1 MLISSKD
8 NSQVKALK
16 RLIHQPKRTDD
27 LMVVEGVHACQL
39 LLKHQSAKNEDMSVM
54 RVWVGSSAMDNT
66 EVQQLVRAV
75 SAHGTPVIELT
86 NAVFRDISSL
96 EQGVSLIFEVSRP
109 QLFGL
114 PTELAT
120 RAITGNVVLL
130 DGIQDPGNMGS
141 IIRSC
146 AAAGLTEIWLS
157 EHCVNPYSAKV
168 LRAGVGAHF
177 GVTIRERIDLLAA
190 VAQLKQANIHVCAT
204 SSHTTQSIYTH
215 DLNRP
220 IAWLMGNEGA
230 GLSEVLLAQAD
241 ERLTIP
247 MALGESLNVAAA
259 TAVCL
264 FEMVRQQAH

>member
-8 NSQVKALK
+8 NPQVKALK
-16 RLIHQPKRTDD
+16 RLIHQPKRTDT
-27 LMVVEGVHACQL
+27 LMAVEGVHACQL
-39 LLKHQSAKNEDMSVM
+39 LLKHQSAEAGASSIA
-54 RVWVGSSAMDNT
+54 RVWVGSSALDNT
-66 EVQQLVRAV
+66 EVQQLLRVV
-75 SAHGTPVIELT
+75 SVQGAPVIELA

-109 QLFGL
+109 QQFAL
-114 PTELAT
+114 PTEAV
-120 RAITGNVVLL
+120 TGNVMLL

-146 AAAGLTEIWLS
+146 AAAGLSEIWLS
-157 EHCVNPYSAKV
+157 EHCVNPYSPKV

-177 GVTIRERIDLLAA
+177 GLTIRERIDLRAA
-190 VAQLKQANIHVCAT
+190 VAQLKQADIHVCAT
-204 SSHTTQSIYTH
+204 SSHTTQSIYVH
-215 DLNRP
+215 DLNRS

-230 GLSEVLLAQAD
+230 GLSEALLAQAD
-241 ERLTIP
+241 ARVTIP

-264 FEMVRQQAH
+264 FEMVRQQKC

>member
-8 NSQVKALK
+8 NPQVKALK
-16 RLIHQPKRTDD
+16 RLIHQPKRTDT
-27 LMVVEGVHACQL
+27 LMAVEGVHACQL
-39 LLKHQSAKNEDMSVM
+39 LLKHQSAKTGAGSIA
-54 RVWVGSSAMDNT
+54 RVWVGSSALDNT
-66 EVQQLVRAV
+66 EVQQLLRVVAV
-75 SAHGTPVIELT
+75 QGVPVLELA

-109 QLFGL
+109 QRFAL
-114 PTELAT
+114 PTEAV
-120 RAITGNVVLL
+120 TGNVMLL

-146 AAAGLTEIWLS
+146 AAAGLSEIWLS

-177 GVTIRERIDLLAA
+177 GLTIRERIDLRAA
-190 VAQLKQANIHVCAT
+190 VAQLKQAHIHVCAT
-204 SSHTTQSIYTH
+204 SSHTTQSIYVH
-215 DLNRP
+215 DLNRS

-230 GLSEVLLAQAD
+230 GLSEALLAQAD
-241 ERLTIP
+241 ARVTIP

-264 FEMVRQQAH
+264 FEMVRQQKC

>member
-8 NSQVKALK
+8 NPQVKALK
-16 RLIHQPKRTDD
+16 RLIHQPKRTDT
-27 LMVVEGVHACQL
+27 LMAVEGVHACQL
-39 LLKHQSAKNEDMSVM
+39 LLKHQSAEAGASSIA
-54 RVWVGSSAMDNT
+54 RVWVGSSALDIT
-66 EVQQLVRAV
+66 DVQLLLRVV
-75 SAHGTPVIELT
+75 SVQGAPVIELA

-109 QLFGL
+109 QQFAL
-114 PTELAT
+114 PTEAV
-120 RAITGNVVLL
+120 TGNVMLL

-146 AAAGLTEIWLS
+146 AAAGLSEIWLS

-177 GVTIRERIDLLAA
+177 GLTIRERIDLRAA
-190 VAQLKQANIHVCAT
+190 VAQLKQAHIHVCAT
-204 SSHTTQSIYTH
+204 SSHTTQSIYVH
-215 DLNRP
+215 DLNRS

-230 GLSEVLLAQAD
+230 GLSEALLAQAD
-241 ERLTIP
+241 ARVTIP

-264 FEMVRQQAH
+264 FEMVRQQKC

>member
-8 NSQVKALK
+8 NPQVKALK
-16 RLIHQPKRTDD
+16 RLIHQPKRTDT
-27 LMVVEGVHACQL
+27 LMAVEGVHACQL
-39 LLKHQSAKNEDMSVM
+39 LLKHQSAEAGASSIA
-54 RVWVGSSAMDNT
+54 RVWVGSSALDNT
-66 EVQQLVRAV
+66 EVQQLLRVV
-75 SAHGTPVIELT
+75 SVQGAPVIELA
-86 NAVFRDISSL
+86 NAVFRDISTL

-109 QLFGL
+109 QQFAL
-114 PTELAT
+114 PTEAV
-120 RAITGNVVLL
+120 TGNVMLL

-146 AAAGLTEIWLS
+146 AAAGLSEIWLS

-177 GVTIRERIDLLAA
+177 GLTIRERIDLRAA
-190 VAQLKQANIHVCAT
+190 VAQLKQAHIHVCAT
-204 SSHTTQSIYTH
+204 SSHTTQSIYVH
-215 DLNRP
+215 DLNRS

-230 GLSEVLLAQAD
+230 GLSEALLAQAD
-241 ERLTIP
+241 ARVTIP

-264 FEMVRQQAH
+264 FEMVRQQKC

>member
-8 NSQVKALK
+8 NPQVKALK
-16 RLIHQPKRTDD
+16 RLIHQPKRTDT
-27 LMVVEGVHACQL
+27 LMAVEGVHACQL
-39 LLKHQSAKNEDMSVM
+39 LLKHQSAEAGASSIA
-54 RVWVGSSAMDNT
+54 RVWVGSSALDNT
-66 EVQQLVRAV
+66 EVQQLLRVV
-75 SAHGTPVIELT
+75 SVQGAPVIELA

-96 EQGVSLIFEVSRP
+96 EQGVSLIFEVSSP
-109 QLFGL
+109 QQFAL
-114 PTELAT
+114 PTEAV
-120 RAITGNVVLL
+120 TGNVMLL

-146 AAAGLTEIWLS
+146 AAAGLSEIWLS

-177 GVTIRERIDLLAA
+177 GLTIRERIDLRAA
-190 VAQLKQANIHVCAT
+190 VAQLKQAHIHVCAT
-204 SSHTTQSIYTH
+204 SSHTTQSIYAH

-230 GLSEVLLAQAD
+230 GLSEALLAQAD
-241 ERLTIP
+241 ARVTIP

-264 FEMVRQQAH
+264 FEMVRQQKC

>member
-8 NSQVKALK
+8 NPQVKALK
-16 RLIHQPKRTDD
+16 RLIHQPKRTDT
-27 LMVVEGVHACQL
+27 LMAVEGVHACQL
-39 LLKHQSAKNEDMSVM
+39 LLKHQSAEAGASSIA
-54 RVWVGSSAMDNT
+54 RVWVGSSALDNT
-66 EVQQLVRAV
+66 EVQQLLRVV
-75 SAHGTPVIELT
+75 SVQGAPVIELA

-109 QLFGL
+109 QQFAL
-114 PTELAT
+114 PTEAV
-120 RAITGNVVLL
+120 TGNVMLL

-146 AAAGLTEIWLS
+146 AAAGLSEIWLS

-177 GVTIRERIDLLAA
+177 GLTIRERIDLRAA
-190 VAQLKQANIHVCAT
+190 VAQLKQAHIHVCAT
-204 SSHTTQSIYTH
+204 SSHTTQSIYVH
-215 DLNRP
+215 DLNRS

-230 GLSEVLLAQAD
+230 GLSEALLTQAD
-241 ERLTIP
+241 ARVTIP

-264 FEMVRQQAH
+264 FEMMRQQKY

>member
-8 NSQVKALK
+8 NPQVKALK
-16 RLIHQPKRTDD
+16 RLIHQPKRTDT
-27 LMVVEGVHACQL
+27 LMAVEGVHACQL
-39 LLKHQSAKNEDMSVM
+39 LLKHQSAKTGAGSIA
-54 RVWVGSSAMDNT
+54 RVWVGSSALDNT
-66 EVQQLVRAV
+66 EVQQLLRVVAV
-75 SAHGTPVIELT
+75 QGVPVLELA

-109 QLFGL
+109 QRFAL
-114 PTELAT
+114 PTEAV
-120 RAITGNVVLL
+120 TGNVMLL

-146 AAAGLTEIWLS
+146 AAAGVSEIWLS

-177 GVTIRERIDLLAA
+177 GLMIRERIDLLAA
-190 VAQLKQANIHVCAT
+190 MAPLKQAHIHVCAT
-204 SSHTTQSIYTH
+204 SSHTTQSIYDY

-230 GLSEVLLAQAD
+230 GLSEALLTQAD
-241 ERLTIP
+241 ARVTIP

-264 FEMVRQQAH
+264 FEMMRQQKY

>member
-16 RLIHQPKRTDD
+16 RMIHQHKRADA
-27 LMVVEGVHACQL
+27 LMAVEGVHACQL
-39 LLKHQSAKNEDMSVM
+39 LLKHQSAEDGVGSIA
-54 RVWVGSSAMDNT
+54 RVWVGSSALDNV
-66 EVQQLVRAV
+66 EVQQLLRLVAV
-75 SAHGTPVIELT
+75 QGVPVIELA

-96 EQGVSLIFEVSRP
+96 EQGVSLIFEVNRP
-109 QLFGL
+109 QRFAL
-114 PTELAT
+114 PTEIL
-120 RAITGNVVLL
+120 TGNVVLL

-146 AAAGLTEIWLS
+146 AAAGVSEIWLS

-177 GVTIRERIDLLAA
+177 GLMIRERIDLLAA
-190 VAQLKQANIHVCAT
+190 VAQLKQDNIHVCAT
-204 SSHTTQSIYTH
+204 SSHTTQNIYDY

-230 GLSEVLLAQAD
+230 GLNEALLAQAD
-241 ERLTIP
+241 ARVTIP
-247 MALGESLNVAAA
+247 MNLGESLNVAAA

-264 FEMVRQQAH
+264 FEMMRQQKH

>member
-8 NSQVKALK
+8 NPQVKALK
-16 RLIHQPKRTDD
+16 RLIHQPKRTDT
-27 LMVVEGVHACQL
+27 LMAVEGVHACQL
-39 LLKHQSAKNEDMSVM
+39 LLKHQSAEAGASSIA
-54 RVWVGSSAMDNT
+54 RVWVGSSALDNT
-66 EVQQLVRAV
+66 EVQQLLRVV
-75 SAHGTPVIELT
+75 SAQGVAVIELA

-109 QLFGL
+109 QQFAL
-114 PTELAT
+114 PTEAV
-120 RAITGNVVLL
+120 TGNVMLL

-146 AAAGLTEIWLS
+146 AAAGLSEIWLS

-177 GVTIRERIDLLAA
+177 GLTIRERIDLRAA
-190 VAQLKQANIHVCAT
+190 VAQLKQAHIHVCAT
-204 SSHTTQSIYTH
+204 SSHTTQSIYVH
-215 DLNRP
+215 DLNRS

-230 GLSEVLLAQAD
+230 GLSEALLAQAD
-241 ERLTIP
+241 ARVTIP

-264 FEMVRQQAH
+264 FEMVRQQKC

>member
-8 NSQVKALK
+8 NPQVKALK
-16 RLIHQPKRTDD
+16 RLIHQPKRTDT
-27 LMVVEGVHACQL
+27 LMAVEGVHACQL
-39 LLKHQSAKNEDMSVM
+39 LLKHQSAEAGASSIA
-54 RVWVGSSAMDNT
+54 RVWVGSSALDNT
-66 EVQQLVRAV
+66 EVQQLLRVV
-75 SAHGTPVIELT
+75 SVQGAPVIELA

-109 QLFGL
+109 QQFAL
-114 PTELAT
+114 PTEAV
-120 RAITGNVVLL
+120 TGNVMLL

-146 AAAGLTEIWLS
+146 AAAGLSEIWLS

-177 GVTIRERIDLLAA
+177 GLTIRERIDLRAA
-190 VAQLKQANIHVCAT
+190 VAQLKQAHIHVCAT
-204 SSHTTQSIYTH
+204 SSHTTQSIYVH
-215 DLNRP
+215 DLNRS

-230 GLSEVLLAQAD
+230 GLSAELLAQAD
-241 ERLTIP
+241 AALTIP
-247 MALGESLNVAAA
+247 MHIGESLNVASA

-264 FEMVRQQAH
+264 FEMLRQQQ

>member
-8 NSQVKALK
+8 NPQVKALK
-16 RLIHQPKRTDD
+16 RLIHQPKRTDT
-27 LMVVEGVHACQL
+27 LMAVEGVHACQL
-39 LLKHQSAKNEDMSVM
+39 LLKHQSAEAGASSIA
-54 RVWVGSSAMDNT
+54 RVWVGSSALDNT
-66 EVQQLVRAV
+66 EVQQLLRVV
-75 SAHGTPVIELT
+75 SVQGAPVIELA

-109 QLFGL
+109 QQFAL
-114 PTELAT
+114 PTEAV
-120 RAITGNVVLL
+120 TGNVMLL

-146 AAAGLTEIWLS
+146 AAAGLSEIWLS

-177 GVTIRERIDLLAA
+177 GLTIRERIDLRAA
-190 VAQLKQANIHVCAT
+190 VAQLKQAHIHVCAT
-204 SSHTTQSIYTH
+204 SSHTTQSIYAH
-215 DLNRP
+215 NLNRP

-230 GLSEVLLAQAD
+230 GLSEVLLVQAD
-241 ERLTIP
+241 ARVTIP

-264 FEMVRQQAH
+264 FEMVRQQKC

>member
-8 NSQVKALK
+8 NPQVKALK
-16 RLIHQPKRTDD
+16 RLIHKPKRTDN
-27 LMVVEGVHACQL
+27 LMAVEGVHGCQL
-39 LLKHQSAKNEDMSVM
+39 LLKHQSAEAGASSIA
-54 RVWVGSSAMDNT
+54 RVWVGSSALDNT
-66 EVQQLVRAV
+66 EVQQLLRVV
-75 SAHGTPVIELT
+75 SVQGAPVIELA

-109 QLFGL
+109 QQFAL
-114 PTELAT
+114 PTEAV
-120 RAITGNVVLL
+120 TGNVMLL

-146 AAAGLTEIWLS
+146 AAAGLSEIWLS

-177 GVTIRERIDLLAA
+177 GLTIRERIDLRAA
-190 VAQLKQANIHVCAT
+190 VAQLKQAHIHVCAT
-204 SSHTTQSIYTH
+204 SSHTTQSIYVH
-215 DLNRP
+215 DLNRS

-230 GLSEVLLAQAD
+230 GLSEALLAQAD
-241 ERLTIP
+241 ARVTIP

-264 FEMVRQQAH
+264 FEMVRQQKC

>member
-8 NSQVKALK
+8 NPQVKALK
-16 RLIHQPKRTDD
+16 RLIHQSKRADT
-27 LMVVEGVHACQL
+27 LMAVEGVHACQL
-39 LLKHQSAKNEDMSVM
+39 LLKHQSAEAGASSIA
-54 RVWVGSSAMDNT
+54 RVWVGSSALDNT
-66 EVQQLVRAV
+66 EVQQLLRVV
-75 SAHGTPVIELT
+75 SVQGAPVIELA

-109 QLFGL
+109 QQFAL
-114 PTELAT
+114 PTEAV
-120 RAITGNVVLL
+120 TGNVMLL

-146 AAAGLTEIWLS
+146 AAAGLSEIWLS

-177 GVTIRERIDLLAA
+177 GLTIRERIDLRAA
-190 VAQLKQANIHVCAT
+190 VAQLKQAHIHVCAT
-204 SSHTTQSIYTH
+204 SSHTTQSIYVH
-215 DLNRP
+215 DLNRS

-230 GLSEVLLAQAD
+230 GLSEALLAQAD
-241 ERLTIP
+241 ARVTIP

-264 FEMVRQQAH
+264 FEMVRQQKC